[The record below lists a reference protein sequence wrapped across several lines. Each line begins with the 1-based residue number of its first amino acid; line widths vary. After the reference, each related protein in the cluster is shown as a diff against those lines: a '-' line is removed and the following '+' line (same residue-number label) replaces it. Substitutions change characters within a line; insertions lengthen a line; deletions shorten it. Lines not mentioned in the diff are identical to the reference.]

1 MNRVMRGVTIL
12 CAAAALLVSTQVAQ
26 AFDFKVKYIIPTM
39 KTQEDADKIVKMLK
53 DAAKDGFKSADV
65 YLDDHKI
72 IFFYDD
78 EEFEDEKLDVLI
90 PLKKA
95 GYRVERRDVLYE
107 DPNKRN

>member
-1 MNRVMRGVTIL
+1 MKTLMKGAAIF
-12 CAAAALLVSTQVAQ
+12 CAAAALVVSAQ
-26 AFDFKVKYIIPTM
+26 SARAFDFKVKYIIPTM

-53 DAAKDGFKSADV
+53 DAAKDGFNSADV
-65 YLDDHKI
+65 YLDENKI

-78 EEFEDEKLDVLI
+78 EEFQDEKLDVLI

-95 GYRVERRDVLYE
+95 GYRVERRDILYE